1 MKVRDT
7 HLTLQQRSYSRKST
21 YSYESPKAWLCM
33 YMYVRSNLLLTE
45 SFILHIT
52 YLHVFVITVLL

>member
-1 MKVRDT
+1 
-7 HLTLQQRSYSRKST
+7 
-21 YSYESPKAWLCM
+21 M

-52 YLHVFVITVLL
+52 YVHAFVITVLL